1 MMNNEL
7 IIEQRDIK
15 GEDGYKIISLR
26 IKEKNI
32 EKLDMLI
39 SETNQSRNAL
49 INLFIEYGLNH
60 YKIK

>member
-39 SETNQSRNAL
+39 YETNQSRNAL